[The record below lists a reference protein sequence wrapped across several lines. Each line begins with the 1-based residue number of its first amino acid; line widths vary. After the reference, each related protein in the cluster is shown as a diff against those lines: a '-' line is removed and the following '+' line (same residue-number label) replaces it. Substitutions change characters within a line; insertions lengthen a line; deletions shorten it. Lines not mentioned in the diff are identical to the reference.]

1 MRSAPLTLAVLCI
14 LALSATDASAAKHRP
29 AALSCS
35 PGAEQPAFSQNGLAT
50 WYGGRSVG
58 RRTAS
63 GQRMALHALTAAHR
77 TLPFGSVVRVTN
89 LENCRAVKVTINDRG
104 PRGRG
109 NQRRILDLS
118 RTAAMALG
126 MTREGVA
133 TIRIEEY
140 QSDQPAG

>member
-1 MRSAPLTLAVLCI
+1 MRSVSPTLAFLCI
-14 LALSATDASAAKHRP
+14 LALGAADASAAKHRA
-29 AALSCS
+29 AALSCA
-35 PGAEQPAFSQNGLAT
+35 PPTEQPAFSQDGLAT
-50 WYGGRSVG
+50 WYGRHSVG
-58 RRTAS
+58 HRTAS

-77 TLPFGSVVRVTN
+77 TLPLGSVVRVTN

-109 NQRRILDLS
+109 SERRILDVS
-118 RTAAMALG
+118 KSAAAALG

>member
-1 MRSAPLTLAVLCI
+1 MRSVALTLAFLGV
-14 LALSATDASAAKHRP
+14 LALSAADASAAKHRP
-29 AALSCS
+29 AAPSCT
-35 PGAEQPAFSQNGLAT
+35 PGTEVPAFSQDGLAT
-50 WYGGRSVG
+50 WYGGHSVG
-58 RRTAS
+58 HRTAS

-104 PRGRG
+104 PRGRR
-109 NQRRILDLS
+109 NERRILDLS
-118 RTAAMALG
+118 RTAAIALG
-126 MTREGVA
+126 MTKEGVA